1 MPRAFLPT
9 VVPSLRRIRSACRP
23 DTGLQALVLAAV
35 VVLSLVLSGCG
46 GPEAGTEEAGRP
58 SQAPSASQG
67 ATVTVPDVVG
77 MKGDAAV
84 EALEAAGLTRSP
96 TFKDADGQESVWKKS
111 NWSVVTQDPAA
122 GTAVPADQE
131 VTLMVNHDS
140 ADAAATQSAEAEAS
154 RQAAEKEAADK
165 AAAEQAAAEEA
176 SRQAAEQEAVEQAAA
191 EKEAADRAA
200 AEQAAQEAEQQSAQE
215 APAPVAPAAP
225 AAEFYGSCKEARAAG
240 AAPLYAGDPGYRLDL
255 DRDGD
260 GIACEVK

>member
-1 MPRAFLPT
+1 MPRAFFLPM
-9 VVPSLRRIRSACRP
+9 VPSLRHLRAACRP
-23 DTGLQALVLAAV
+23 DTWLQALALASV
-35 VVLSLVLSGCG
+35 VILSLILSGCG
-46 GPEAGTEEAGRP
+46 STEAAGRA
-58 SQAPSASQG
+58 SQAPSASQE
-67 ATVTVPDVVG
+67 ATVTVPEVVG

-176 SRQAAEQEAVEQAAA
+176 SRQAAEQAAA

-200 AEQAAQEAEQQSAQE
+200 AEQAAQEAEQQNAQE